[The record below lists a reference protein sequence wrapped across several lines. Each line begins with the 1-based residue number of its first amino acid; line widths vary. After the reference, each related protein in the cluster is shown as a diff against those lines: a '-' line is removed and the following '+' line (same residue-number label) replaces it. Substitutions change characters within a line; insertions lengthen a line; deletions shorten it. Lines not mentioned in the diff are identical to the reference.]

1 MLRIEKTEALTKTM
15 LLRMFGWKPRIGTL
29 ILPHCKVVRDI
40 DREIELRECPGKVKA
55 MFAFTQWRSIRSD
68 GGMGVLRA
76 RRGKNRPL
84 TVVKE
89 VVVRSERAVRP
100 SASRR
105 AS

>member
-55 MFAFTQWRSIRSD
+55 MFAFTQWRKHQ
-68 GGMGVLRA
+68 V
-76 RRGKNRPL
+76 
-84 TVVKE
+84 
-89 VVVRSERAVRP
+89 
-100 SASRR
+100 
-105 AS
+105 